1 MYADDVQVLLLMF
14 ATAVC
19 CWYAHGPSMHIHRPC
34 AYQQHTAV
42 ANISSNTCTSSAY
55 IYRSHQQHDVHV
67 SAPSLECSFRCSW
80 YGMVWYGMVWYGMV
94 WYGMVWYG
102 MVWYGMQA
110 DQKLLKKGELGGE
123 VRGHEGSLRGFQGS
137 ILLPRPLIALNVI
150 CQASQRRA
158 LLGLAYLHKA
168 HQVLPPLQRKTSH
181 SLLRDVTA
189 SATSWYLDHCLFDHF
204 AQECLQHSQLALPR
218 VAFQA

>member
-1 MYADDVQVLLLMF
+1 
-14 ATAVC
+14 
-19 CWYAHGPSMHIHRPC
+19 
-34 AYQQHTAV
+34 
-42 ANISSNTCTSSAY
+42 
-55 IYRSHQQHDVHV
+55 
-67 SAPSLECSFRCSW
+67 
-80 YGMVWYGMVWYGMV
+80 MVWYGMV

-137 ILLPRPLIALNVI
+137 ILLPWPLIALNVI

-168 HQVLPPLQRKTSH
+168 HQVLPPLQGKPVTIYRGILQHQQRVSILNIV
-181 SLLRDVTA
+181 SLITLRSTAYNTA
-189 SATSWYLDHCLFDHF
+189 S
-204 AQECLQHSQLALPR
+204 
-218 VAFQA
+218 